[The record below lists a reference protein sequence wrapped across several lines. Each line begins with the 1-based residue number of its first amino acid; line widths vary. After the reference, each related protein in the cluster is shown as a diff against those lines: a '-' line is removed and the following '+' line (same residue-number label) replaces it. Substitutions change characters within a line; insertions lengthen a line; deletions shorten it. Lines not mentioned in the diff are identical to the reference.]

1 MAGRDLVR
9 RQEQFPEKAGSKP
22 TVAPAV
28 DIYENNDEVLLL
40 ADFPGVSKDGVG
52 VHLDKDV
59 LTLQGTRS
67 ELDDKGLITSEF
79 RNFDYH
85 RAFTLPQGIDA
96 DRIGA
101 VLENGVLRVTLPK
114 SASIRSRRIEIKTS

>member
-1 MAGRDLVR
+1 MAGKDLVR
-9 RQEQFPEKAGSKP
+9 RQQQLPEKAGSKP

-28 DIYENNDEVLLL
+28 DIYENNDEVLLM
-40 ADFPGVSKDGVG
+40 ADFPGVSKDGVI

-59 LTLQGTRS
+59 LTLQGQRT
-67 ELDDKGLITSEF
+67 EHDDKGLLTSEF
-79 RNFDYH
+79 RTCDYY

-114 SASIRSRRIEIKTS
+114 SASVKARRIEITSA